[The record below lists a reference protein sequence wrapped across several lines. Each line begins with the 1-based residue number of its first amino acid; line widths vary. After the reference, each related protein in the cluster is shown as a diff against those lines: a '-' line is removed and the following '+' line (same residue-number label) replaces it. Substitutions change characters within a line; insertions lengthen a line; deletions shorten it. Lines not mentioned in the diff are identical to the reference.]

1 MYSKHVI
8 TNHYKLGISIRKGC
22 SSAMKLQQ
30 LKYIVEVLN
39 HNLNVS
45 ATAESLYTS
54 QPGIS
59 KQVRLLEDE
68 LGMQIFERSGKHLT
82 QVTPAGGEIIRIA
95 TEILS
100 RVESIKAVAGEH
112 TNPEMGTLN
121 ISTTHTQARYALPEV
136 IKGFTKRY
144 PKVSLHMHQG
154 TPSQMSEAIAKG
166 IANFAIATEALHLY
180 QDAIMLPC
188 YYWNR
193 SIVVPKD
200 HPLASKAHISIEDVA
215 VYPLVTYVFGF
226 TGRSE
231 LDTAFNKVGLTP
243 KVVFTATD
251 ADVIKTYVRMG
262 IGIGVI
268 ASMAMD
274 KHHDDDLVAIDASHI
289 FGSSTTSIGFRRG
302 TFLRTYMYDF
312 MERFAPHLT
321 RPIVEQALSLK
332 SNAEIDEMFKDI
344 ELPVR

>member
-1 MYSKHVI
+1 
-8 TNHYKLGISIRKGC
+8 
-22 SSAMKLQQ
+22 MKLQQ
-30 LKYIVEVLN
+30 LRYIVEVVN

-68 LGMQIFERSGKHLT
+68 LGIQIFERSGKHLT
-82 QVTPAGGEIIRIA
+82 QITSAGEEIIKISQ
-95 TEILS
+95 EILA
-100 RVESIKAVAGEH
+100 RVESIKSVAGEH
-112 TNPEMGTLN
+112 THPEMGTLN
-121 ISTTHTQARYALPEV
+121 ISTTHTQARYALPDV
-136 IKGFTKRY
+136 IKGFTARY

-154 TPSQMSEAIAKG
+154 TPSQMSEAITKG
-166 IANFAIATEALHLY
+166 TANFAIATEALHLY

-188 YYWNR
+188 YHWNR
-193 SIVVPKD
+193 SIVVTKN
-200 HPLASKAHISIEDVA
+200 HPLAQLEKVTIQDLAT
-215 VYPLVTYVFGF
+215 YPLVTYVFGF

-231 LDTAFNKVGLTP
+231 LDTAFNRYGLTP

-262 IGIGVI
+262 IGVGVI
-268 ASMAMD
+268 ASMAID
-274 KHHDDDLVAIDASHI
+274 SEQDTDLVAIDASHL

-302 TFLRTYMYDF
+302 TFLRSYMYDF

-321 RPIVEQALSLK
+321 RPVVEQALSLK
-332 SNAEIDEMFKDI
+332 SNAEIEEMFNGI
-344 ELPVR
+344 ELPLR

>member
-1 MYSKHVI
+1 
-8 TNHYKLGISIRKGC
+8 
-22 SSAMKLQQ
+22 MKLQQ
-30 LKYIVEVLN
+30 LRYIVEVVN

-68 LGMQIFERSGKHLT
+68 LGIQIFERSGKHLT
-82 QVTPAGGEIIRIA
+82 QVTQAGEDIVRIA

-100 RVESIKAVAGEH
+100 RVESIKSVAGEH
-112 TNPEMGTLN
+112 THPEMGTLN

-136 IKGFTKRY
+136 IKGFTARY

-154 TPSQMSEAIAKG
+154 TPAQMSEAIAKG
-166 IANFAIATEALHLY
+166 SASFAIATEALHLY

-188 YYWNR
+188 YHWNR

-200 HPLASKAHISIEDVA
+200 HPLAKKEHVSVQDLAP
-215 VYPLVTYVFGF
+215 YPLVTYVFGF

-231 LDTAFNKVGLTP
+231 LDSAFHRVGLSP
-243 KVVFTATD
+243 RVVFTATD

-262 IGIGVI
+262 IGVGVI

-274 KHHDDDLVAIDASHI
+274 VNQDKDLVAINASHI
-289 FGSSTTSIGFRRG
+289 FGASTTSIGFRRG
-302 TFLRTYMYDF
+302 TFLRSYMYDF

-321 RPIVEQALSLK
+321 RPVVEQAISLK
-332 SNAEIDEMFKDI
+332 SNHEIEEMFRDI

>member
-1 MYSKHVI
+1 
-8 TNHYKLGISIRKGC
+8 
-22 SSAMKLQQ
+22 MKLQQ
-30 LKYIVEVLN
+30 LKYIVEVVN

-68 LGMQIFERSGKHLT
+68 LGIQVFERSGKHLT
-82 QVTPAGGEIIRIA
+82 QVTSAGEDIIRISQ
-95 TEILS
+95 EILA

-112 TNPEMGTLN
+112 THPEMGTLN
-121 ISTTHTQARYALPEV
+121 ISTTHTQARYALPDV
-136 IKGFTKRY
+136 IKGFTARY

-154 TPSQMSEAIAKG
+154 TPTQMSEAIAKG
-166 IANFAIATEALHLY
+166 TANFAIATEALHLY
-180 QDAIMLPC
+180 QDAVMLPC
-188 YYWNR
+188 YHWNR

-200 HPLASKAHISIEDVA
+200 HLLAKKSTITIEDLAS
-215 VYPLVTYVFGF
+215 YPLVTYVFGF

-231 LDTAFNKVGLTP
+231 LDTAFNKVGLNP

-262 IGIGVI
+262 IGVGVI

-274 KHHDDDLVAIDASHI
+274 NDQDEDLVAIDASHL
-289 FGSSTTSIGFRRG
+289 FGASTTSIGFRRG

-321 RPIVEQALSLK
+321 RPVVERALSLK
-332 SNAEIDEMFKDI
+332 SNTEIEEMFQSI
-344 ELPVR
+344 QLPVR

>member
-1 MYSKHVI
+1 
-8 TNHYKLGISIRKGC
+8 
-22 SSAMKLQQ
+22 MKLQQ
-30 LKYIVEVLN
+30 LKYIVEVVN

-68 LGMQIFERSGKHLT
+68 LGIQIFERSGKHLT
-82 QVTPAGGEIIRIA
+82 QVTQAGEDIVRIA

-100 RVESIKAVAGEH
+100 RVESIKSVAGEH
-112 TNPEMGTLN
+112 THPEMGMLN

-136 IKGFTKRY
+136 IKGFTARY

-154 TPSQMSEAIAKG
+154 TPAQMSESIAKG
-166 IANFAIATEALHLY
+166 SASFAIATEALHLY
-180 QDAIMLPC
+180 HDAIMLPC
-188 YYWNR
+188 YHWNR
-193 SIVVPKD
+193 AIVVPKD
-200 HPLASKAHISIEDVA
+200 HPLAKKDHISVEA
-215 VYPLVTYVFGF
+215 LANYPLVTYVFGF
-226 TGRSE
+226 SGRSE
-231 LDTAFNKVGLTP
+231 LDAAFHQVGLTP
-243 KVVFTATD
+243 RVVFTATD

-262 IGIGVI
+262 IGVGLI

-274 KHHDDDLVAIDASHI
+274 AIQDSDLVAINASHI
-289 FGSSTTSIGFRRG
+289 FGASTTSIGFRRG

-321 RPIVEQALSLK
+321 RPVVERAISLK
-332 SNAEIDEMFKDI
+332 SNHEIEEMFRDI

>member
-1 MYSKHVI
+1 
-8 TNHYKLGISIRKGC
+8 
-22 SSAMKLQQ
+22 MKLQQ
-30 LKYIVEVLN
+30 LKYIVEVVN

-45 ATAESLYTS
+45 ATAENLYTS

-68 LGMQIFERSGKHLT
+68 LGIQIFERSGKHLT
-82 QVTPAGGEIIRIA
+82 QVTPAGEHIVRIA

-100 RVESIKAVAGEH
+100 RVESIKAVAAEH
-112 TNPEMGTLN
+112 THPEMGTLN

-144 PKVSLHMHQG
+144 PRVSLHMHQG
-154 TPSQMSEAIAKG
+154 TPTQMSEAIAKG
-166 IANFAIATEALHLY
+166 TANFAIEALHLY

-188 YYWNR
+188 YHWNR

-200 HPLASKAHISIEDVA
+200 HPLTKKEQVTIEDLA
-215 VYPLVTYVFGF
+215 AYPLVTYVFGF

-231 LDTAFNKVGLTP
+231 LDSAFNRVGMTP

-262 IGIGVI
+262 IGVGVI
-268 ASMAMD
+268 ASMAVD
-274 KHHDDDLVAIDASHI
+274 KKQDTDLVAIDASHI
-289 FGSSTTSIGFRRG
+289 FSASTTSIGFRRG
-302 TFLRTYMYDF
+302 TFLRSYMFDF

-321 RPIVEQALSLK
+321 RPVVEQAISLK
-332 SNAEIDEMFKDI
+332 SNIEIAEMFKDI
-344 ELPVR
+344 DLPVR